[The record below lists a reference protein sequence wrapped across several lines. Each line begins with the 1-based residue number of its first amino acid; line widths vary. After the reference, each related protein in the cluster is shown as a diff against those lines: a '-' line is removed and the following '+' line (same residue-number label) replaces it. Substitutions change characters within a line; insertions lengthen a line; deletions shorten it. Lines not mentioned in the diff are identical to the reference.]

1 MWNREQWMQERE
13 KRDKGRSS
21 RRWEGFACLITLIT
35 ISRWHLCHVVVDAQ
49 RHKHTHT
56 QITSIIPRECNSHS
70 EFNIPSAISGE
81 RWGGGVS
88 EGRQMWA
95 LDWGY
100 TALEFLSFFPTL
112 FFFHT
117 AAPLIRREMWERRRE
132 WRGQKER
139 CPDSAFTSTSSGEA
153 QTDRGRWSVFSL
165 KANHR
170 HVAVTDLFASGFVS
184 VFLVVINYLWTFCAI
199 LPSYEDFSH

>member
-35 ISRWHLCHVVVDAQ
+35 ISRWHLYHVIVDAQ

-70 EFNIPSAISGE
+70 EFNIPSATSGE
-81 RWGGGVS
+81 RWGGGGRGGVS

-100 TALEFLSFFPTL
+100 TALEFLSFFPHFVFLPHCCSAYSARNVRTEEGMAWTERAMSRL
-112 FFFHT
+112 CFHFHQF
-117 AAPLIRREMWERRRE
+117 
-132 WRGQKER
+132 GG
-139 CPDSAFTSTSSGEA
+139 SSNW
-153 QTDRGRWSVFSL
+153 QRSL
-165 KANHR
+165 KC
-170 HVAVTDLFASGFVS
+170 
-184 VFLVVINYLWTFCAI
+184 VF
-199 LPSYEDFSH
+199 PKG